1 MSTGP
6 KTSRDQLSLLL
17 DLLRRAMRHFWLV
30 AIIVI
35 VGAGLSVALALS
47 QKPQYDSEAVLLYQE
62 KISQSALQGRD
73 VARGNR
79 TTGARFKEMLLSR
92 TNLSAIVEEFSL
104 YPDIVES
111 QGTIAAAE
119 KLRMLVNFDDR
130 GAGTYKISY
139 RGSTPEEAQQ
149 ITSRLAGLLQ
159 DKDETIRKDQAE
171 QTKLF
176 LEGEKV
182 NAENRLLG
190 AESDFAAFVTRNPEF
205 VQEVTASGT
214 AGVGA
219 SIRAANSKSAAKRS
233 TGGSSKLGALQRAAK
248 RLKDRI
254 ANPDAAVAAPVSAG
268 ARHIESPALQQARR
282 DLSEAKRNY
291 ADKSNRFT
299 AKHPDVIAS
308 KNSMA
313 EATRRVSRLKAAEPA
328 HKSSISTISASA
340 STKDLK
346 RELSRIE
353 SAISRLRASS
363 DSTDEPKD
371 AKDAKDSKDSFVNEL
386 VTLETEH
393 ARLQRRVSVGAQR
406 LSSLEA
412 RVFTAEITASSE
424 FAEAAKLV
432 IIEKAFLPA
441 RPAGKGR
448 KIVVM
453 AGTMVFVFIGCVL
466 AIGLA
471 LIDDRVYRRADI
483 DDLGIAPVLIVIP
496 KSRKKKRRKRGKHG

>member
-6 KTSRDQLSLLL
+6 KTTRDQLTLLL

-35 VGAGLSVALALS
+35 VGSGLSVALALS

-104 YPDIVES
+104 YPDVVES
-111 QGTIAAAE
+111 SGTIAAAE
-119 KLRMLVNFDDR
+119 KLRMLVDFSDR

-139 RGSTPEEAQQ
+139 RGSSPEEAQQ

-159 DKDETIRKDQAE
+159 DKDDSIRKEQAE
-171 QTKLF
+171 QTKIF

-182 NAENRLLG
+182 NAENKLLE
-190 AESDFAAFVTRNPEF
+190 AESEFAAFVTKHPEF
-205 VQEVTASGT
+205 VAEVTASGT

-219 SIRAANSKSAAKRS
+219 SIRAANTKSAKRT

-254 ANPDAAVAAPVSAG
+254 ANPDAAVSAPTT
-268 ARHIESPALQQARR
+268 ARARRVESPALQQARR
-282 DLSEAKRNY
+282 DLTEAKRNY
-291 ADKSNRFT
+291 DDKINRFT
-299 AKHPDVIAS
+299 PKHPDVIAS
-308 KNSMA
+308 NNSVA
-313 EATRRVSRLKAAEPA
+313 EAKRRVTRLKAAEPPPA
-328 HKSSISTISASA
+328 SSVTRVGATASIR
-340 STKDLK
+340 DLRK
-346 RELSRIE
+346 ELGRIE
-353 SAISRLRASS
+353 GEISRLRASS
-363 DSTDEPKD
+363 TSEAGAKESTNTIAND
-371 AKDAKDSKDSFVNEL
+371 L
-386 VTLETEH
+386 VSLETEH
-393 ARLQRRVSVGAQR
+393 ARLQRRVSVGTQR

-448 KIVVM
+448 KIIAL
-453 AGTMVFVFIGCVL
+453 AGTFVFTFIGCFL

-496 KSRKKKRRKRGKHG
+496 KAKKRSRWRRAKHG